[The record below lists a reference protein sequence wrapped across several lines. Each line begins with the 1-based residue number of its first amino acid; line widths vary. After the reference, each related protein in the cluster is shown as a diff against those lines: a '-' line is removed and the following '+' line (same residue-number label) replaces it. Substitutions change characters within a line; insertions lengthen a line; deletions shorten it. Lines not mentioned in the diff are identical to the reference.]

1 MARNASGTGNAA
13 GGECDMSSK
22 ETAVRFARL
31 HVRGSPL
38 LLCDAADVGSFK
50 AMALAG
56 APSHHRRPARIS
68 CGQVE
73 PPDIRVIAENGRTEW
88 SGVSVRSRF
97 CARSTAFGNRL
108 HRSSRRLMRSIY
120 ALWRSGEFPNASSS
134 SASPISYSLSM
145 ISCERRRLSFPSWL
159 ATARAA
165 PCV

>member
-1 MARNASGTGNAA
+1 MRHEQQRNSRAFCQIARWRIAAAALRRSGRRQLQGD
-13 GGECDMSSK
+13 GL
-22 ETAVRFARL
+22 RR
-31 HVRGSPL
+31 H
-38 LLCDAADVGSFK
+38 
-50 AMALAG
+50 
-56 APSHHRRPARIS
+56 APSHHRRPARTS

-73 PPDIRVIAENGRTEW
+73 PPDIRAIAENGRTGW

>member
-1 MARNASGTGNAA
+1 MRHEQQRNSRAFCQIARWRIAAAALRRSGRRQLQGDGLRRRNCHRNSDNPL
-13 GGECDMSSK
+13 EHL
-22 ETAVRFARL
+22 AVRWNHLTSAQLRKTDGQGGAAFPSAHALTRGPL
-31 HVRGSPL
+31 HSG
-38 LLCDAADVGSFK
+38 
-50 AMALAG
+50 
-56 APSHHRRPARIS
+56 
-68 CGQVE
+68 
-73 PPDIRVIAENGRTEW
+73 IA
-88 SGVSVRSRF
+88 
-97 CARSTAFGNRL
+97 L